1 MNTITIDGA
10 EYDIEFLSDNAKA
23 QVSSLQFVKAELQ
36 RLEAQVAVYRT
47 AEAGYAQA
55 LKQELG
61 I

>member
-1 MNTITIDGA
+1 MSTITIDGI
-10 EYDIEFLSDNAKA
+10 EYDTEFLSDSAKA
-23 QVSSLQFVKAELQ
+23 QVSSLQFVNAELQ
-36 RLEAQVAVYRT
+36 RLEAQIAVYRT